1 MTDGADAAGAAG
13 ASAGA
18 AGGAAEAVGAAGA
31 GAACGAAAF
40 FAAPFPALGNC
51 SFSLRATGASTVE
64 LALLTNSPISPSF
77 ASTSLLF
84 TPSSFAS
91 SCTRAL
97 PATGLLVSKPQR
109 VSATSFFSYETQS
122 SLLLHR
128 VAFIGTPCSLLVH
141 TSSDLPV
148 LLRRAFNEGASWA
161 RDDARLLL
169 RRPVRRVRRLPGG
182 LAETLCVVRLDRNS
196 HVPDAGVPRG
206 PADIDVDRQRR
217 RAPKRSDQRQ
227 CASNRRH
234 RPAVDNPRRCERSQ
248 STPVGGTTT
257 GAIPHFIVP

>member
-1 MTDGADAAGAAG
+1 MEVAGAAG
-13 ASAGA
+13 AGTAFF
-18 AGGAAEAVGAAGA
+18 
-31 GAACGAAAF
+31 AAAF
-40 FAAPFPALGNC
+40 VAAPFPALGNC
-51 SFSLRATGASTVE
+51 SLSLRATGASTVE
-64 LALLTNSPISPSF
+64 LALLTNSPISLSF

-148 LLRRAFNEGASWA
+148 LSRRVGNEDATWVRG
-161 RDDARLLL
+161 DARLLR
-169 RRPVRRVRRLPGG
+169 RRPVRRASRSPGG
-182 LAETLCVVRLDRNS
+182 LAEMLCVVGLGRNT
-196 HVPDAGVPRG
+196 HVPGEGVPHG
-206 PADIDVDRQRR
+206 PAGTDVDRQRR
-217 RAPKRSDQRQ
+217 QAPTRSDQRR
-227 CASNRRH
+227 CASNHWH
-234 RPAVDNPRRCERSQ
+234 RTAADNPRMCERSQ

-257 GAIPHFIVP
+257 GAIPRFIVP